1 MSIESFYKQSFIPQ
15 TWMASATF
23 PYDETW
29 MDGSAFNGALDI
41 VSSSDRWADAQLVAI
56 SSHWIA
62 TKTSVSITKAQRI
75 KFGTRVFEVTGIPD
89 PIYLKPSHHQEIYVK
104 EITS

>member
-1 MSIESFYKQSFIPQ
+1 MSIDKFYTQSFIPQ
-15 TWMASATF
+15 VWTASTVF

-29 MDGSAFNGALDI
+29 TDGTAFKGALDI

-62 TKTSVSITKAQRI
+62 TSTGVSIAKGNRI

-89 PIYLKPSHHQEIYVK
+89 PIYLKPSHHQEIYCK

>member
-1 MSIESFYKQSFIPQ
+1 MSIDNFYKQTFTPQ
-15 TWMASATF
+15 TWGTSTSF
-23 PYDETW
+23 PYDDAWTN
-29 MDGSAFNGALDI
+29 GTPFNGALDI

-62 TKTSVSITKAQRI
+62 TKTSVSIGKGDRI
-75 KFGTRVFEVTGIPD
+75 AFGTRTFEVTGIPD

-104 EITS
+104 EVTS